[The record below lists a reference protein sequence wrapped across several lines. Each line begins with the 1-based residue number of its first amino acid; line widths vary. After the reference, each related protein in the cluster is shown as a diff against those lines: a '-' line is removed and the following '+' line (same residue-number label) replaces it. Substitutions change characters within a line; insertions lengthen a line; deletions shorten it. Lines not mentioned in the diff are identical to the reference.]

1 MNNPRSEQRLFE
13 LLVETANSYIQLPY
27 EALDSTIAHSLKE
40 LGEFIA
46 ADRFYIFSY
55 DFEKQTASITHEWCN
70 TGIRPQIN
78 ELIGIPMS
86 LVPDWIDAHNKGET
100 VHISNVNDLAEHSH
114 LRQLLE
120 KQGTKNLVS
129 VPMMDGATCL
139 GFLGFDSTNPV
150 QQYAEQEIT
159 LLNVFSKMLVNVR
172 SRYISQQKA
181 EQELIDSR
189 YAINERLKELNCMY
203 SISRLNERQDLS
215 IAEYLQEV
223 AELIPLG
230 FEFSHSTSACLHFDG
245 VSYKNHGFSETEQ
258 HLTTEI
264 LVHDIQRG
272 YIKIFTD
279 PASQF
284 LDEEVD
290 LLDAIRRT
298 IGQQMERL
306 EAERTRKASE
316 DRLNNL
322 LMSQTNYVIRTDMEG
337 RHTYWNANFEHD
349 FGWIY
354 QTDEL
359 SGTDS
364 LKSICEYDHEKT
376 LATVMEC
383 MSEPG
388 KVVKVELDKPSNR
401 GIVTTL
407 WEFVC
412 LTDSNGVP
420 IEMQCMGIDITE
432 RRGMEKQLLASEH
445 KYRSLFNDSPDGYL
459 IIKDGRFIECN
470 HASERMMGGT
480 REQILG
486 IPPDRISPE
495 FQPNGRRSDEYAA
508 ELLAETISYG
518 NHTFEWVHSRFDG
531 EDFIAL
537 INLSVIEYD
546 GEPAIFTTWRDITEA
561 KRSQENVVK
570 FRTIIEQSNYGS
582 AIADL
587 QGLLIYVNPAF
598 AAMHG
603 YRVDEML
610 GMSLTRLHH
619 EKHLPYVLG
628 MVGKIQTEGGF
639 SMEEVPH
646 MRKDGGLFPTFMSAK
661 LIFDGHGRPSYMSA
675 TVIDITEKK
684 AQEREIVKLKL
695 AIEQSPVAIVITDLD
710 ANIEYTSPAFTEIT
724 GFSVDD
730 VIGEN
735 CRMLRSG
742 ETEVDVYKEMWDTI
756 QAGDVWQGEWKN
768 RKKNGEL
775 YWESISI
782 TPVLNDDGEISN
794 YLAIKQDISE
804 RKRAELEILDL
815 NTNLEEKIAIRTV
828 ELDAARIEAEK
839 ANAAKSEF
847 LSRMSHELRT
857 PMNSILGFAQLLEM
871 GQISATQLKSVTHI
885 LRSGKHLLQLI
896 NEVLDI
902 SRIEAGRIS
911 LSLEPVELRGLYNE
925 LIDSVSPYALSR
937 SIAMEC
943 TMDVPEIHVLA
954 DRQRLK
960 QVMINLINNAIK
972 YNHDG
977 GSVRVSATLRQADAK
992 GNVMVRLCVTDTG
1005 IGIHENDIPKLFTPF
1020 ERIGAERSETEG
1032 TGLGLTVVKKLVAVM
1047 DGLVGMESTLGQGS
1061 TFWVELPYCQSPLR
1075 NAYQNGDLEHTQII
1089 SETSGGTILYIEDN
1103 VSNIELVEQI
1113 LLTSRPNIRLV
1124 TNMYGKQTVQLAIQ
1138 NKPILILL
1146 DLNLPDM
1153 HGADV
1158 LSALKATPE
1167 TASIPV
1173 LIISADA
1180 MPRQLENM
1188 RLSGAEGYLTKPL
1201 EIPLFLEEI
1210 DRYIRRP

>member
-1 MNNPRSEQRLFE
+1 
-13 LLVETANSYIQLPY
+13 
-27 EALDSTIAHSLKE
+27 
-40 LGEFIA
+40 
-46 ADRFYIFSY
+46 
-55 DFEKQTASITHEWCN
+55 
-70 TGIRPQIN
+70 
-78 ELIGIPMS
+78 
-86 LVPDWIDAHNKGET
+86 
-100 VHISNVNDLAEHSH
+100 
-114 LRQLLE
+114 
-120 KQGTKNLVS
+120 
-129 VPMMDGATCL
+129 MMDGDRCV
-139 GFLGFDSTNPV
+139 GFIGIDSVRSKQDYT
-150 QQYAEQEIT
+150 EHEIT
-159 LLNVFSKMLVNVR
+159 LLSVFAKMLVNVHNR
-172 SRYISQQKA
+172 HRDQRAA
-181 EQELIDSR
+181 EEALIQSR

-215 IAEYLQEV
+215 VAEYLQEV

-230 FEFSHSTSACLHFDG
+230 FEFPHTTSSFLHFDG
-245 VSYKNHGFSETEQ
+245 VSYNNHGFSETEQ

-264 LVHDIQRG
+264 LVHDVQRG

-279 PASQF
+279 PASPF

-306 EAERTRKASE
+306 EAERIRLASE

-337 RHTYWNANFEHD
+337 RHTYWNAKFEQD
-349 FGWIY
+349 FGWVY
-354 QTDEL
+354 QDEDL

-383 MSEPG
+383 IGEPG
-388 KVVKVELDKPSNR
+388 KVVKVELDKPSHR

-412 LTDSNGVP
+412 LTDSTGVP
-420 IEMQCMGIDITE
+420 MEMQCMGIDITE
-432 RRGMEKQLLASEH
+432 RRGMEKQLLSSEH

-470 HASERMMGGT
+470 HASERMIGGT

-486 IPPDRISPE
+486 ASPDRISPE

-508 ELLAETISYG
+508 ELLADTVSNGY
-518 NHTFEWVHSRFDG
+518 HTFEWVHTRFDG
-531 EDFIAL
+531 GSF
-537 INLSVIEYD
+537 LSLVSVSIIEYD
-546 GEPAIFTTWRDITEA
+546 GEPAIFTTWRDITES
-561 KRSQENVVK
+561 KRAQEDVVK

-587 QGLLIYVNPAF
+587 KGELIYVNPAF

-603 YRVDEML
+603 YTVEEMM

-619 EKHLPYVLG
+619 EKDLPYVLG
-628 MVGKIQTEGGF
+628 MVGKIQGEGGF
-639 SMEEVPH
+639 TMEEVPH

-661 LIFDGHGRPSYMSA
+661 LIFDGQGRPSYMSA
-675 TVIDITEKK
+675 TVIDISEKK
-684 AQEREIVKLKL
+684 AQDREIVKLKL

-710 ANIEYTSPAFTEIT
+710 ANIEYTSPAFSEIT
-724 GFSVDD
+724 GFSLDD
-730 VIGEN
+730 VVGEN

-742 ETEVDVYKEMWDTI
+742 ETDIEVYKEMWSTI
-756 QAGDVWQGEWKN
+756 QAGNVWQGEWKN

-804 RKRAELEILDL
+804 RKRAELEIIDL
-815 NTNLEEKIAIRTV
+815 NTNLEEKIAVRTV

-871 GQISATQLKSVTHI
+871 GQISAAQLKSVSHI

-911 LSLEPVELRGLYNE
+911 LSLEPVELHGMFNE
-925 LIDSVSPYALSR
+925 VIDSVTPYALSR
-937 SIAMEC
+937 SIGIEC
-943 TMDVPEIHVLA
+943 RVDAGVLHVMS

-960 QVMINLINNAIK
+960 QVLLNLINNAIK

-977 GSVRVSATLRQADAK
+977 GLVRVSARLLEDK
-992 GNVMVRLCVTDTG
+992 MVRICVNDSGVG
-1005 IGIHENDIPKLFTPF
+1005 ISEDDIPKLFTPF
-1020 ERIGAERSETEG
+1020 ERIGAEKSATEG
-1032 TGLGLTVVKKLVAVM
+1032 TGLGLTVVKKLIDVM
-1047 DGLVGMESTLGQGS
+1047 EGRLGVESTLGQGS
-1061 TFWVELPYCQSPLR
+1061 TFWVELPYSQSQLES
-1075 NAYQNGDLEHTQII
+1075 AKQNGDLHATEVVGDA
-1089 SETSGGTILYIEDN
+1089 SAGTILYIEDN
-1103 VSNIELVEQI
+1103 ASNIELIEQI
-1113 LLTSRPNIRLV
+1113 LATSRPNVRLV
-1124 TNMYGKQTVQLAIQ
+1124 TNMYGKQAVQLAVQ
-1138 NKPILILL
+1138 NKPKLILL

-1153 HGADV
+1153 HGSDV
-1158 LSALKATPE
+1158 LRALKATPE
-1167 TASIPV
+1167 TAHIPV
-1173 LIISADA
+1173 IVISADA
-1180 MPRQLENM
+1180 MPRQLDA
-1188 RLSGAEGYLTKPL
+1188 LKDVGAANYLTKPL
-1201 EIPLFLEEI
+1201 DIPHFLEEI
-1210 DRYIRRP
+1210 DLYIRPS